1 MHTITKQTKK
11 QIKHSSKTPKN
22 VFKSKS
28 KSKSTSTLKNCYDY
42 LVNTKSEYQVLFK
55 TFDCY
60 AKEKN
65 WEMTHLTEDEIL
77 EKFINEIIQNK
88 YKTKKEI
95 LTTARMINEK
105 VLSKANA
112 YTKWYA

>member
-1 MHTITKQTKK
+1 
-11 QIKHSSKTPKN
+11 
-22 VFKSKS
+22 
-28 KSKSTSTLKNCYDY
+28 
-42 LVNTKSEYQVLFK
+42 
-55 TFDCY
+55 
-60 AKEKN
+60 
-65 WEMTHLTEDEIL
+65 MTHSTEDEIL
-77 EKFINEIIQNK
+77 GKFINEIIQNK